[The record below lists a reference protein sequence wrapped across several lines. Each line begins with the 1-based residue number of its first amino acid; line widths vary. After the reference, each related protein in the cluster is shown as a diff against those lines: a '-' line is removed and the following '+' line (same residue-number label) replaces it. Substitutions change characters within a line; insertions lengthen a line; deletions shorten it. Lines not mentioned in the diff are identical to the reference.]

1 MGVVCRPGGSCAVAD
16 DGSMVCEA
24 NSDGEEEMVTAAF
37 ADLYRLPKRPA
48 PSWAAPPARA
58 AKL

>member
-1 MGVVCRPGGSCAVAD
+1 MGVACRPGGSCAVAD
-16 DGSMVCEA
+16 DGSMVVEA
-24 NSDGEEEMVTAAF
+24 NSDGDEEMATAAF
-37 ADLYRLPKRPA
+37 ADLYRLPHRPA